1 MQRNLLITGHHPCEK
16 VIGSI
21 LPWLGTVIHKCHN
34 SGISKEF
41 LSTKEIDHICFR
53 CSSNEEYIDIKSRM
67 TSEHIGTLLV
77 EGIIGG
83 RPISTVLLSKPYIY
97 ENWSIPCIE
106 ITSPKAGKVHQTG
119 LEHIEVV
126 IGNDED
132 SFLDSKEKLL
142 KFTEQ
147 YPQIEFDLKAI
158 DKEVNADVS
167 FTLEGIGSIKFHV
180 KSLRDVCNYELSGG
194 LVEKVSPDYFL
205 NSNLDAPH

>member
-1 MQRNLLITGHHPCEK
+1 MSIHHPCEK
-16 VIGSI
+16 VIGPI
-21 LPWLGTVIHKCHN
+21 LPWLGTVIHKCHT

-41 LSTKEIDHICFR
+41 LSTKEIDHICYR
-53 CSSNEEYIDIKSRM
+53 CGSNEEYIDVKSRM
-67 TSEHIGTLLV
+67 VSEHVGSLLV

-126 IGNDED
+126 IGNNADG
-132 SFLDSKEKLL
+132 FLDSKEKLL

-180 KSLRDVCNYELSGG
+180 RSLRDVCNYELSKG
-194 LVEKVSPDYFL
+194 LVEKVSPDYFVAT
-205 NSNLDAPH
+205 NLDALP

>member
-1 MQRNLLITGHHPCEK
+1 MQRNLVMLGQHPCET

-21 LPWLGTVIHKCHN
+21 LPWLGTVIHKCHS

-53 CSSNEEYIDIKSRM
+53 CSSNEEYIDITSRI
-67 TSEHIGTLLV
+67 TSEHIGILLV

-106 ITSPKAGKVHQTG
+106 ITSPKAGKVHQSG

-126 IGNDED
+126 IGDKED
-132 SFLDSKEKLL
+132 GFLHSKEKLL

-147 YPQIEFDLKAI
+147 YPLIEFDLKAI

-167 FTLEGIGSIKFHV
+167 LALEGVGSIKFHV

-194 LVEKVSPDYFL
+194 LVEKVAPDYFVAP
-205 NSNLDAPH
+205 NLDVPN